1 MDSKWWQSNQFT
13 LKHVICIRSTST
25 QALFKFT
32 HVKRVPLNKFTLV
45 ASDLQAKIMKLLLP
59 IDRDA
64 SEFFQK
70 SMHWQNKIH
79 DATHAAR
86 TNDRSYKDSHM
97 VP

>member
-70 SMHWQNKIH
+70 SMH
-79 DATHAAR
+79 
-86 TNDRSYKDSHM
+86 
-97 VP
+97 